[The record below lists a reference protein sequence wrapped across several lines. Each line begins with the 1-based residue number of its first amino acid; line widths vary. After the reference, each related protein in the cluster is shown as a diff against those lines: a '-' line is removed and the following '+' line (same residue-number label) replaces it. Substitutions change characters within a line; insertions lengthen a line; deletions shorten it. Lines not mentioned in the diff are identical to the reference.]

1 MKLKKNFV
9 LRDVADVW
17 AVMPTAAD
25 MLNFDGM
32 LTLNDSGAMLWK
44 QLEQGADKEVLV
56 QALFDEYEVSEEQA
70 AADVEA
76 FLATLT
82 EAGCLEA

>member
-17 AVMPTAAD
+17 AVLPTAAD
-25 MLNFDGM
+25 TLNFDGM

-44 QLEQGADKEVLV
+44 QLEQGADQDALV
-56 QALFDEYEVSEEQA
+56 KALLEEYEVSEEQA
-70 AADVEA
+70 AADVKN
-76 FLATLT
+76 FLATLA
-82 EAGCLEA
+82 EAGCLED

>member
-17 AVMPTAAD
+17 AVLPTAAD
-25 MLNFDGM
+25 TLNFDGM

-44 QLEQGADKEVLV
+44 QLEQGADQDALV
-56 QALFDEYEVSEEQA
+56 KALLEAYEVSREQA
-70 AADVEA
+70 SADVET
-76 FLATLT
+76 FMATLA